1 MVTTPLYS
9 AEEVERQ
16 LKISLTEHQK
26 NYFKNRQLNK
36 YVYPRS
42 NRQIST
48 LLVKFNKPAMYF
60 RLCQLICKFKKSW
73 DFAGF
78 TYTLL
83 KKKNATDTEIYEAI
97 FRDTPKEAASS
108 VLDFSKEF
116 VAEYLVTI
124 FKNLEL
130 APTSL
135 LDIGCGNCI
144 MTRDLGKA
152 LGIDN
157 ANVYGAD
164 VPGEF
169 ELKWAESRP
178 REIKFVEIRN
188 NKLKFNR
195 KFDLITCMM
204 VLHHVP
210 ESVLMQYIKDIFALL
225 NSGGIFVIKEHD
237 CFNAADYIIADVE
250 HSLYIAKEAFAL
262 RGERKLSAESQKRIF
277 EQKMEYKDRFT
288 WRIMMQQV
296 GFKCI
301 HENIYDTGL
310 SNTYAPN
317 RAYLAIFKRD

>member
-1 MVTTPLYS
+1 MSIAYS
-9 AEEVERQ
+9 VEEVERE
-16 LKISLTEHQK
+16 LEISFTEFQK

-36 YVYPRS
+36 YVYPNS

-48 LLVKFNKPAMYF
+48 LLNKFNKPALYF
-60 RLCQLICKFKKSW
+60 RLCQLICKFKQSW

-83 KKKNATDTEIYEAI
+83 KKKNTTDIEIYETL
-97 FRDTPKEAASS
+97 FRDVPKDSAAS
-108 VLDFSKEF
+108 VLDYSKEF
-116 VAEYLVTI
+116 IAEYLVNI
-124 FKNLEL
+124 FKNLKV

-152 LGIDN
+152 LDISN
-157 ANVYGAD
+157 SNIYGAD

-188 NKLKFNR
+188 NKLQFNR

-210 ESVLMQYIKDIFALL
+210 ENVLMQYIKDIYALL
-225 NSGGIFVIKEHD
+225 NTGGIFVIKEHD
-237 CFNAADYIIADVE
+237 CFNAADYMIADIE
-250 HSLYIAKEAFAL
+250 HSLFIAKEAFAL
-262 RGERKLSAESQKRIF
+262 RGERKLSAESMRRIF
-277 EQKMEYKDRFT
+277 DQKMTYKDRFT
-288 WRIMMQQV
+288 WRLMMHQV

-301 HENIYDTGL
+301 YENVFDAGL